1 MLNTKLKNTVE
12 YWPKISKII
21 SVPNSDKEYNKLVKT
36 LDELIDEVGNNEK
49 HPLASLMSV
58 IGLLIENYENKNF
71 PMTEASGV
79 EVLKYLMEEHNIKQS
94 ELPEIGSQGVVS
106 EILNEKRELN
116 IRQIKLLAKR
126 FSVSTAVFT

>member
-12 YWPKISKII
+12 YWPMISKII

-58 IGLLIENYENKNF
+58 IGLLIENYENKHF
-71 PMTEASGV
+71 PMPEASGAD
-79 EVLKYLMEEHNIKQS
+79 VLKYLMEEHNIKQS